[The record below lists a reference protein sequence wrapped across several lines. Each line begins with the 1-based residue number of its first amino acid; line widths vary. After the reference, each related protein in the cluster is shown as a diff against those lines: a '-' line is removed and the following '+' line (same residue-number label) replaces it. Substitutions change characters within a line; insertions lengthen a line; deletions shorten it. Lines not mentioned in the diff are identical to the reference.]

1 MYLETSLVILVAI
14 LILLIISCVPILL
27 QMWRI
32 LKDVKVA
39 LETFNQ
45 SLPAI
50 MKNLEEIAAN
60 VNASSAL
67 INKQIHNF
75 NNSSNVSQLLTS
87 DIFSNLQYVVP
98 MVMKL
103 PVFRM
108 IRTGMA
114 VAKGLRVFVEVLLNK
129 ERA

>member
-1 MYLETSLVILVAI
+1 MYLETSLVILIAI

-27 QMWRI
+27 QIWRI

-50 MKNLEEIAAN
+50 MKNLEEITAN
-60 VNASSAL
+60 VNASSTL
-67 INKQIHNF
+67 INKKIHDF
-75 NNSSNVSQLLTS
+75 NNSSNLSQLLTS